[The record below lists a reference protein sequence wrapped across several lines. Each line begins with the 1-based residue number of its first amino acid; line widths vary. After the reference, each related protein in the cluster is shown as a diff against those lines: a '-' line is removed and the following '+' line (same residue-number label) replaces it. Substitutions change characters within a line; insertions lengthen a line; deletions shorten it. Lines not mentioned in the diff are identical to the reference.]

1 MIFSVQMPQGRDP
14 GKIILRP
21 EISTKFSR
29 SLKKTGGL
37 RLDLAL
43 ERKGAIHVAII
54 DGLYD

>member
-1 MIFSVQMPQGRDP
+1 MPQGRDP
-14 GKIILRP
+14 GKVILRP
-21 EISTKFSR
+21 EISTKFSH

-43 ERKGAIHVAII
+43 ERKGAIHTAII